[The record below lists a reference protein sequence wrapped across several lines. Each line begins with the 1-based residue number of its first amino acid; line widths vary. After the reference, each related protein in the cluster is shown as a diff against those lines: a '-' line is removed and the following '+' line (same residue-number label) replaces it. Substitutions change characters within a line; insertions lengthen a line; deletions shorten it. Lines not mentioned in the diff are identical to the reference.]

1 MSGKRNGRKGYVL
14 VIILLCVVL
23 MGVVLANALGREQ
36 HVSQSPGTSTTEA
49 VAPVPEVE
57 IPVETAQ
64 PAAQPE
70 GKPSAGTL
78 IEENTGLN
86 ENLFAGMDYFGGAS
100 DITDTSFV
108 MGKATMIF
116 DKNAA
121 AYMGTI
127 TVMYNEDT
135 VFQRAVLYNSEDRYE
150 LYSSDLNTFK
160 AESQEN
166 GYTNCIVF
174 LEDPEAEELVAKRV
188 IMDRYADL

>member
-1 MSGKRNGRKGYVL
+1 MSGKRNGKKGYVL

-23 MGVVLANALGREQ
+23 VGVVLANALGRERP
-36 HVSQSPGTSTTEA
+36 VSQAPGTAAPEA
-49 VAPVPEVE
+49 VTPVPEVE
-57 IPVETAQ
+57 TQDEAARPVAQ
-64 PAAQPE
+64 PKE
-70 GKPSAGTL
+70 EPSAGTL

-121 AYMGTI
+121 PYMGTI

-150 LYSSDLNTFK
+150 LYSSDLDTFK
-160 AESQEN
+160 AKSQEE

-188 IMDRYADL
+188 IMDRYADI

>member
-1 MSGKRNGRKGYVL
+1 MSGKRNRRKGYVP
-14 VIILLCVVL
+14 VIILLCAVL
-23 MGVVLANALGREQ
+23 AGMVLANALGREQ
-36 HVSQSPGTSTTEA
+36 PVSQAPGTAGPEA
-49 VAPVPEVE
+49 VTPVPEVD
-57 IPVETAQ
+57 IPLETAR

-70 GKPSAGTL
+70 EPSDGTL

-121 AYMGTI
+121 PYMGTI

-135 VFQRAVLYNSEDRYE
+135 VFQNAVLYNSEDRYE
-150 LYSSDLNTFK
+150 LYSSDLDSFK
-160 AESQEN
+160 AECQEN

-174 LEDPEAEELVAKRV
+174 LEDPEAEEPVAKRV

>member
-23 MGVVLANALGREQ
+23 LGVVLANALGREQ
-36 HVSQSPGTSTTEA
+36 HVSQSPGTSTAEA

-121 AYMGTI
+121 PYMGTI

-150 LYSSDLNTFK
+150 LYSSDLDTFK

-174 LEDPEAEELVAKRV
+174 LEDSEAEELVAKRV